1 MAKNFSDSPALMF
14 LTGSKAEKVRN
25 DGGVYDDTPTHQH
38 TDTHTHTH
46 NGQKESRSKRF
57 QILLTPSIHERMAA
71 RAEQEGISMNELIY
85 RAINK
90 YLEEGR

>member
-1 MAKNFSDSPALMF
+1 MLAKNFSDNPWLMF
-14 LTGSKAEKVRN
+14 LTGSKAEKERS
-25 DGGVYDDTPTHQH
+25 GGVYDDTHTHQH
-38 TDTHTHTH
+38 TDTHTH

-57 QILLTPSIHERMAA
+57 QILLTPSIHEKMAE
-71 RAEQEGISMNELIY
+71 RAEHEGISMNELIY

>member
-14 LTGSKAEKVRN
+14 LTGSKAEKGRSG
-25 DGGVYDDTPTHQH
+25 GGVYDDTHTHQH
-38 TDTHTHTH
+38 TDTHTH

-90 YLEEGR
+90 YLEGGR